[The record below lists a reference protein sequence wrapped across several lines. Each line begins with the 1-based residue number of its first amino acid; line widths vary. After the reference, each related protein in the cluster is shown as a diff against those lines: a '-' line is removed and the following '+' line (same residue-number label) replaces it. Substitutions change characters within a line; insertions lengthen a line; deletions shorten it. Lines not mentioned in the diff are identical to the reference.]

1 MLLYVGLEPLEPG
14 GLAEGTD
21 LLLLQVGSL
30 LQDVVEAE
38 VGEISCRGWSL
49 VHDESHRQE
58 SPAV

>member
-1 MLLYVGLEPLEPG
+1 MLLHVGLEPLEPG

-21 LLLLQVGSL
+21 LLLLWDCSL

-38 VGEISCRGWSL
+38 VGEVSFCSRSL
-49 VHDESHRQE
+49 VHDERHRPE